1 MVDGDRVQDRWMIRL
16 SRWRVDLAWL
26 GILVLPFAR
35 PTAYSIAIALPL
47 VAAGLGLR
55 AWARGHLER
64 ARKVT
69 QTGPYAYLRHPLYVG
84 SFAIAMGF
92 AVSARLPFLVPLVAV
107 AFVVM
112 YVPKAI
118 REEAWMR
125 SRFGREYD
133 VYAERVGAILPR
145 WPTRAPL
152 GRDGAEGSPQR
163 WQRMIEHREWK
174 TWAGVAALLALLC
187 LQAAIHR

>member
-1 MVDGDRVQDRWMIRL
+1 
-16 SRWRVDLAWL
+16 
-26 GILVLPFAR
+26 
-35 PTAYSIAIALPL
+35 
-47 VAAGLGLR
+47 
-55 AWARGHLER
+55 
-64 ARKVT
+64 VT